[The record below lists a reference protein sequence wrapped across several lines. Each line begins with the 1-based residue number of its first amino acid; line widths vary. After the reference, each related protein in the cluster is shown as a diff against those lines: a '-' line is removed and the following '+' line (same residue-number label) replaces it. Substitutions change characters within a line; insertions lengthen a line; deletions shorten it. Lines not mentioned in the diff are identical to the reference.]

1 MAQRRKKSNCS
12 FYGNPK
18 SIAYKLIS
26 KLLNIQDRLDFEK
39 LLREMDL
46 GWL

>member
-1 MAQRRKKSNCS
+1 MAQRRKKHNCS
-12 FYGNPK
+12 FYGNPQ
-18 SIAYKLIS
+18 SSACKLIS
-26 KLLNIQDRLDFEK
+26 KLLNIQDRLYFEK